1 MILQHFTRGLR
12 ALAPPDG
19 ISLSDDSVEMKR
31 SSSLLGRC
39 QFNISILA
47 GKIVVGGG
55 TKKGGLLSG
64 FIIQHWYPEEHFF
77 VFFFHRDYADDGAG
91 ADECKSQPSAVGN
104 ARVLIIIAE
113 SISRVLQLLYNV
125 CQHICWLAGFRRGSI
140 RSVHKKRSQER
151 GEDRLDERTVSL
163 RVISLWLLCLFY
175 YGW

>member
-47 GKIVVGGG
+47 GKIVVGRGD
-55 TKKGGLLSG
+55 KKGG
-64 FIIQHWYPEEHFF
+64 FIIRVYNTALIPRRTFF
-77 VFFFHRDYADDGAG
+77 CFFFHRDYADDGAG
-91 ADECKSQPSAVGN
+91 ADECKSQPSADGN

-113 SISRVLQLLYNV
+113 SISWVLQLLYNV
-125 CQHICWLAGFRRGSI
+125 CQHICWLAGFRRSSI

-163 RVISLWLLCLFY
+163 RVISLWLLCLFF

>member
-55 TKKGGLLSG
+55 DKKGG
-64 FIIQHWYPEEHFF
+64 FIIRVYNTALKNIFL
-77 VFFFHRDYADDGAG
+77 FFFHRDYADDGAG

-125 CQHICWLAGFRRGSI
+125 CQHIC
-140 RSVHKKRSQER
+140 
-151 GEDRLDERTVSL
+151 
-163 RVISLWLLCLFY
+163 
-175 YGW
+175 

>member
-47 GKIVVGGG
+47 GKIVVVGVGD
-55 TKKGGLLSG
+55 KKGG
-64 FIIQHWYPEEHFF
+64 FIIRVYNTALKNIFL
-77 VFFFHRDYADDGAG
+77 VFFHRDYADDGAG
-91 ADECKSQPSAVGN
+91 ADECKPQPSAVGN

-113 SISRVLQLLYNV
+113 SISWVLQLLYNV
-125 CQHICWLAGFRRGSI
+125 SQHIC
-140 RSVHKKRSQER
+140 
-151 GEDRLDERTVSL
+151 
-163 RVISLWLLCLFY
+163 
-175 YGW
+175 